1 MNASSL
7 SYKETKVLELL
18 NKNKADGFIFISTY
32 NRFWITG
39 VNTTFGYAI
48 VTKNNVYYLIDARD
62 YECCKSRLK
71 NIKCVLYKKP
81 SDLNKLIKELKI
93 KTLMFERDY
102 VSYIDFNDVLK
113 PLKVK
118 LIPADTMVLRAQ
130 KTNEEIALIKK
141 SMNIAVKAINFI
153 KKTIKPGMTELMVK
167 QALTVK
173 MIAEGATA
181 TSFDLIVAFGENT
194 ANPHHQSTNKVLK
207 KNEFI
212 TCDIGCIYKG
222 YCSDITRTF
231 WLGKPSKKMLEMY
244 NLVLQANEKGVAAAK
259 VGILGSK
266 LDAVCRDHISKNKKY
281 ANLFCHGTGH
291 GVGIEIHELPN
302 VKSTYHQPILDNS
315 IITIEPGIYE
325 PGFGGVRIED
335 SILVTK
341 NGTEVLT
348 AKANK

>member
-39 VNTTFGYAI
+39 VNTTFGYVI
-48 VTKNNVYYLIDARD
+48 VTKNNTYYLIDARD
-62 YECCKSRLK
+62 YECCKSQLK
-71 NIKCVLYKKP
+71 SIKCVLYEKP
-81 SDLNKLIKELKI
+81 GDLNKLIKQLNI
-93 KTLMFERDY
+93 KTLMFEKDY
-102 VSYIDFNDVLK
+102 ISYIDFNNVLK

-118 LIPADTMVLRAQ
+118 LIATDTMILRAQ
-130 KTNEEIALIKK
+130 KTDEEIALIRK
-141 SMNIAVKAINFI
+141 SMKIAVKAINFI
-153 KKTIKPGMTELMVK
+153 KKNIKPGMTELSVK
-167 QALTVK
+167 QMLTIK

-194 ANPHHQSTNKVLK
+194 ANPHHQSTNRILK
-207 KNEFI
+207 KGEFI
-212 TCDIGCIYKG
+212 TCDIGCVYKG

-231 WLGKPSKKMLEMY
+231 WLGNPSNKMLEMY
-244 NLVLQANEKGVAAAK
+244 NLVLEANKKGIAAAK
-259 VGILGSK
+259 AGILGSK
-266 LDAVCRDHISKNKKY
+266 LDSVCRDCISTNKKY
-281 ANLFCHGTGH
+281 ADLFCHGTGH

-302 VKSTYHQPILDNS
+302 VKQTYNKPILNNS

-335 SILVTK
+335 SILVTEK
-341 NGTEVLT
+341 GAEILT
-348 AKANK
+348 AKAGK